1 MLEKPPP
8 FQKAEEVTHAGADH
22 ELSPH
27 SELAKQAIDFFEADV
42 QRILTEIEAGEAHFF
57 GSTDRVTVRCFMLV
71 NPEKADDVP
80 IFLTRPS
87 IALSATEFK
96 DNTGRMYNL
105 GEYIDNTIHSEIWYY
120 WEQLIRED
128 PSSERAAFFQ
138 KLLIS
143 GAKYKR
149 IEGMSQVLL
158 RQNKEPEFRLE
169 NGYLLLQKFP
179 LEDMKRKIAQLGLY
193 GFTEV
198 NRGAS
203 STERVSVEKYIL
215 EYMLSDTIEASAQ
228 KLA

>member
-138 KLLIS
+138 KLDTIDTNTS
-143 GAKYKR
+143 FFITSIFENQQGATPKLTHTHTHR
-149 IEGMSQVLL
+149 
-158 RQNKEPEFRLE
+158 N
-169 NGYLLLQKFP
+169 
-179 LEDMKRKIAQLGLY
+179 
-193 GFTEV
+193 
-198 NRGAS
+198 
-203 STERVSVEKYIL
+203 EK
-215 EYMLSDTIEASAQ
+215 SDTAPEKKVNKSNKIIEQ
-228 KLA
+228 KTHAIVQTST